1 MAMNGEI
8 IGKIDLDNGKKNAKM
23 LDKFL
28 ENDYILTD
36 LEINYCR

>member
-1 MAMNGEI
+1 MLN
-8 IGKIDLDNGKKNAKM
+8 KGKKNAKP

-36 LEINYCR
+36 VEIEYYP